1 MTRVIKGWLLPNVG
15 FKFRVDRPDGC
26 GDMGVGFGGL
36 RGGVIARG
44 GCGLFGQ
51 MCLGWR
57 ETCVC
62 RDVLKKKMAILH
74 LRRAARQ
81 HTADKNN
88 MRRALCAASVFA
100 ARGARRMFAARLI
113 RMGLTPRL

>member
-1 MTRVIKGWLLPNVG
+1 
-15 FKFRVDRPDGC
+15 
-26 GDMGVGFGGL
+26 
-36 RGGVIARG
+36 
-44 GCGLFGQ
+44 
-51 MCLGWR
+51 
-57 ETCVC
+57 
-62 RDVLKKKMAILH
+62 MAILH

-113 RMGLTPRL
+113 TTGSVYLEEP